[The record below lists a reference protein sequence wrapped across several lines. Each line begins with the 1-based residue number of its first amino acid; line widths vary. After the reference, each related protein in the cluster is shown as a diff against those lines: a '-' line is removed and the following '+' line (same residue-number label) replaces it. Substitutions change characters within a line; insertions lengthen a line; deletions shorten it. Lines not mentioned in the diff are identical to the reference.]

1 MRRKLLE
8 GLARAARRAA
18 LVSGLGLVL
27 AIATG
32 VGGYALTSAN
42 GRGGIL
48 IAAAIPRLAPP
59 EVTALASVPR
69 RGFVEDATVRAAS
82 SVPLRDQAVPLS
94 RESLGRESEGR
105 ASPSGDREPAGGGA
119 LLDRASPVT
128 QIVVAAAS
136 FARGPVELAGT
147 PITPSL
153 APGDRIGVPVS
164 FYYCNSGTKTAAQ
177 GDGGG
182 FCGAMRDGS
191 IVYNGAAACDHKYM
205 GQRFK
210 ILGDPLPRVYKCADT
225 GSAVHGLH
233 RDIWFGSSDEGW
245 SWQLSVGQA
254 AWIEI
259 LP

>member
-18 LVSGLGLVL
+18 LVSGLGFVL

-48 IAAAIPRLAPP
+48 IAAATPRLAPP
-59 EVTALASVPR
+59 EVTALAAVPR
-69 RGFVEDATVRAAS
+69 RGFVEDAVVRADTV
-82 SVPLRDQAVPLS
+82 VPLRDLAVPLS
-94 RESLGRESEGR
+94 RESEGR
-105 ASPSGDREPAGGGA
+105 ASPSGDREPASGA
-119 LLDRASPVT
+119 LLDRTSPAT